1 MVRGIPTRRHSV
13 IELYECIDGVSAL
26 ISDQIKLKDGG
37 CGAAASLNLDQ
48 DEFKPWFAVDKYLL
62 NQFASELKS

>member
-37 CGAAASLNLDQ
+37 CGAAASFNLD
-48 DEFKPWFAVDKYLL
+48 
-62 NQFASELKS
+62 